1 MVALDYIPL
10 PTVTAVLKSKIE
22 EVEKCIQL
30 RSISHRHPDLK
41 SLKLSLSNMEKM
53 MGELELQC
61 RQEEAALW
69 KSEQLLKHTKKQR
82 ERLQHAVY
90 NLPQIFKEMKPLKP
104 SRKFD
109 FLVACTSIS
118 GRSGDPDS
126 AQARNLFSGLSEGE
140 EAVNTPIV
148 STRCEGAD
156 SEKRNKTD
164 VPKSRLKKRNRL
176 DGRQKNTPPRK
187 KRKRPSICSKI
198 PKPALI
204 TQQEFQS
211 IPKHLTTTRITQDF
225 LNRALNDIY
234 QAACTKYKL
243 IGQKGVKKSPK
254 IQDLLLKYKEQECK
268 QTAGLYFVTY
278 NELIS
283 SKHIRHDA
291 TGKAVMQVLRHFK
304 RIRQIASK
312 RPKFVI
318 LSTV

>member
-1 MVALDYIPL
+1 MM
-10 PTVTAVLKSKIE
+10 S
-22 EVEKCIQL
+22 EV
-30 RSISHRHPDLK
+30 
-41 SLKLSLSNMEKM
+41 
-53 MGELELQC
+53 ELQC

-69 KSEQLLKHTKKQR
+69 KSEQLLKHTMKQR

-90 NLPQIFKEMKPLKP
+90 NLPQIFRDMKPLKP

-109 FLVACTSIS
+109 FLQACTSIS
-118 GRSGDPDS
+118 GKSGAPDS
-126 AQARNLFSGLSEGE
+126 VEARNIFSGLSAGEEGE
-140 EAVNTPIV
+140 VTPIAE
-148 STRCEGAD
+148 TRREGTD
-156 SEKRNKTD
+156 SEKRQKTD

-176 DGRQKNTPPRK
+176 DGRQKHTPPRK
-187 KRKRPSICSKI
+187 KRKRPSISKI

-243 IGQKGVKKSPK
+243 IGQRGARKSPK

-312 RPKFVI
+312 RPKFV
-318 LSTV
+318 LLNTG